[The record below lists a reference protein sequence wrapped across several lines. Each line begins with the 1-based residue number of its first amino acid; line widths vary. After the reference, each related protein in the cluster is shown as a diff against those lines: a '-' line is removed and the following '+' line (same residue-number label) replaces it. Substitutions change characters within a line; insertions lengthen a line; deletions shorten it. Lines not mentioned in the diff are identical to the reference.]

1 MFKNKAKK
9 LNVGE
14 AKVEVK
20 ETKNETNEASENLT
34 TTLKNKNL
42 NSQEYLQIKELL
54 EKNLKWSQILYE
66 QNRKINSKL
75 FWWDVAG
82 WIKIAIIAIPIVLA
96 FIYLP
101 PYFQSF
107 FKQYQN
113 ILGITKTVPVDTNSV
128 QTFLNNLNLS
138 QTQKEVAKSIL
149 GN

>member
-1 MFKNKAKK
+1 MFKNKEKK
-9 LNVGE
+9 SNTAPV
-14 AKVEVK
+14 KDEVK
-20 ETKNETNEASENLT
+20 NQTAQNAVPM
-34 TTLKNKNL
+34 LKNKNL
-42 NSQEYLQIKELL
+42 NGQEYLEIKELL

-82 WIKIAIIAIPIVLA
+82 WIKIAIIAVPVVLA

-101 PYFQSF
+101 PYLQSF

-128 QTFLNNLNLS
+128 QTLLNNLNLS
-138 QTQKEVAKSIL
+138 QTQKEAAKSIL